1 VGAQKTRISVG
12 FLFFIVFLLSSSP
25 VTAAYFYYDWA
36 SAQKV
41 ADPAGDANLSGETSY
56 DGRDILAAYQAY
68 DAGHLYFRIDLA
80 SAPSSVFPPGYANTY
95 GIYIDSKPGVGAD
108 SSNMYV
114 PGTLAGIDFIISSDL
129 NFDKFSRMIWDPE
142 FQVWRVDEFKS
153 SSGLQF
159 QASMNEGTTLEWR
172 VLDGDGA
179 KHIGNSFTWWA
190 GTMLPSDGSAKKTY
204 DLTSATDPPSTPVP
218 IPSAVWLLGS
228 GIIGLIGLKR
238 RKTVK
243 G

>member
-1 VGAQKTRISVG
+1 MRHGAKVGAQKTRISVG

-25 VTAAYFYYDWA
+25 ASAAYIYDWS
-36 SAQKV
+36 SAQTV
-41 ADPAGDANLSGETSY
+41 TDPAGDANFSGDTSY
-56 DGRDILAAYQAY
+56 DGRDVMAAYQVY
-68 DAGHLYFRIDLA
+68 DAGYLYFRIDLA

-108 SSNMYV
+108 SSTMYV
-114 PGTLAGIDFIISSDL
+114 PGMLTGIDFIISSDL

-159 QASMNEGTTLEWR
+159 QSSMNGGTTLEWR

-190 GTMLPSDGSAKKTY
+190 GTMLPGDGSAKETY
-204 DLTSATDPPSTPVP
+204 DLTRATVMP